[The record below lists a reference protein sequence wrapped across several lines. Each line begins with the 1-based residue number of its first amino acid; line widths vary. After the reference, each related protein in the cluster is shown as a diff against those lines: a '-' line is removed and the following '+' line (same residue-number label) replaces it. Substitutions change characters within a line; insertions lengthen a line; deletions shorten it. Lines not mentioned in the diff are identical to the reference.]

1 MPMNTS
7 LKNRLR
13 IQTILRLS
21 QVAQLLKR
29 REFMLELKR
38 LIALPF
44 LSSKKKKKTAKNLK
58 DSVSFHVVVV
68 QGQQRNV
75 QKRVMHVKSC
85 CFAN

>member
-1 MPMNTS
+1 MPMKTS

-13 IQTILRLS
+13 IQTIL
-21 QVAQLLKR
+21 QL
-29 REFMLELKR
+29 FHVMLELKR

-44 LSSKKKKKTAKNLK
+44 LSSKKKKKKTAKNLK

-75 QKRVMHVKSC
+75 QIIKKE
-85 CFAN
+85 

>member
-1 MPMNTS
+1 MKTS

-13 IQTILRLS
+13 IQTILRLFH
-21 QVAQLLKR
+21 V
-29 REFMLELKR
+29 MLELKR

-44 LSSKKKKKTAKNLK
+44 LSSKKKKKKKTAKNLK

-75 QKRVMHVKSC
+75 QIIKKE
-85 CFAN
+85 

>member
-1 MPMNTS
+1 MPMKTS

-13 IQTILRLS
+13 IQTILRLFH
-21 QVAQLLKR
+21 V
-29 REFMLELKR
+29 MLELKR

-75 QKRVMHVKSC
+75 QIIKKE
-85 CFAN
+85 